1 MRLEPRGSHGSHTPN
16 RGVAE
21 AVATLPRAFGAP
33 SSSAW
38 PSVVDFS
45 FAGPLFNFFFF
56 FCGAHLGDKHI
67 EAVRTPL
74 EGPLAPRTQLLT
86 TLPSLFP
93 L

>member
-45 FAGPLFNFFFF
+45 
-56 FCGAHLGDKHI
+56 I
-67 EAVRTPL
+67 RWS
-74 EGPLAPRTQLLT
+74 
-86 TLPSLFP
+86 TL
-93 L
+93 